1 MHSGGFVEGS
11 SRDPRYNLTSIV
23 EQSAKIGKPIIVVS
37 FNYRLLAYG
46 FARSK
51 QILDAGLANL
61 GLKDQRLALHWV
73 QENIAGFGGDPE
85 KVTIWGESAGGFS
98 VGYHLL
104 AYNGR
109 DDKLFRAAIS
119 ESGQPIG
126 MALLVPTQIEAAFHN
141 FTLRAGCET
150 HLDKLA
156 CLRSLSPEKFLAAHN
171 NEASGFWPSVDGDFI
186 ARPTLNQLSTG
197 NFVKVPYLAGDNSD
211 EGTAFSPFGVN
222 SDSQLFDVLSQ
233 FGLDNATVSEL
244 MALYPN
250 NPAQLIPNS
259 HPAQFNS
266 TIGLQWKRIATIV
279 TDALMSVPRKL
290 MIEAMAKKSTAP
302 IYTY

>member
-1 MHSGGFVEGS
+1 M
-11 SRDPRYNLTSIV
+11 
-23 EQSAKIGKPIIVVS
+23 
-37 FNYRLLAYG
+37 
-46 FARSK
+46 
-51 QILDAGLANL
+51 
-61 GLKDQRLALHWV
+61 
-73 QENIAGFGGDPE
+73 
-85 KVTIWGESAGGFS
+85 
-98 VGYHLL
+98 
-104 AYNGR
+104 
-109 DDKLFRAAIS
+109 
-119 ESGQPIG
+119 
-126 MALLVPTQIEAAFHN
+126 
-141 FTLRAGCET
+141 RAGCET
-150 HLDKLA
+150 HPDKLA
-156 CLRSLSPEKFLAAHN
+156 CLRSLSPEEFLAAHN
-171 NEASGFWPSVDGDFI
+171 NQVSGFWPSVDGDFI
-186 ARPTLNQLSTG
+186 ARPTLDQLSTG

-233 FGLDNATVSEL
+233 FGLDKATVSEL

-302 IYTY
+302 IFTYRFNTIPNGVEDVWSVTHFMEMAFVLNNRDGLGYTDVSQPYLGPNPFEGKPQSYLDLADLMSRMWVSFAHDLDPNCHPRKSPCCLVAFALCSLTFTIQTTDLIGSGTSCRTRNKLCLTR